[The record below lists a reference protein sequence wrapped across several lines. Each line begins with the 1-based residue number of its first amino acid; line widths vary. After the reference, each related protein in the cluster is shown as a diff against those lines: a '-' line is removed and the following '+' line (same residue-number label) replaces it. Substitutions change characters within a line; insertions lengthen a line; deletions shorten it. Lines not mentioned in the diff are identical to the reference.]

1 MKVQKGRRDVVRGKR
16 ILSLVIVLTI
26 VLSIS
31 APNMGLA
38 NSKVLHKSSKKG
50 ISVQEKVKPKDSDT
64 IRIINYNIQAG
75 IGNDGDYDIRRT
87 AEVIRKSGADIVGL
101 TEVDVHFDSRSNFDN
116 QVEILAEELGMYS
129 FYGPIYDLDPYEEG
143 QPRRKYG
150 MAILSK
156 YPIIDA
162 HNHEITRLS
171 TQDENPEPRPMP
183 GFPEAKINVDGK
195 VFSFYVTH
203 LDYRGNP
210 MIREMQVDDTLN
222 IFSEVVGPKI
232 LVGDLNALPDAPEV
246 GPLFEYLNDSWEL
259 GGGGEGYTFPVSNP
273 HKRID
278 YILVNQGINVVNS
291 EVIDTE
297 ASDHFPV
304 ITDIV
309 LKEIKEEDLNN
320 VGNVVNLIKE
330 IPSLEDITLEYKG
343 LVQEARERYNSLTNE
358 QKELVIDYKIKKAEE
373 IIIEL
378 EKEALNEAIAKAEE
392 AIETLPPLED
402 IGIEDKEVVLE
413 AKELVDK
420 VKELDSD
427 AVVKGEELIEQMLG
441 KIKYLED
448 EIAASEV
455 IKMIEELPNVK
466 DLTLDDKGVVEEAI
480 KAYNLL
486 TEEQKVLV
494 KNLDKLISA
503 EEKISE
509 LEELLVSKVDK
520 TKLAELI
527 DEVEKLNKNDYT
539 EESWERLETVF
550 KLGIKIYEDKN
561 ATQKEVDETINNL
574 VKAVE
579 GLELKPVASKV
590 PKKPKGKDKVKGK
603 TLPKTG
609 AENCLKVYIIGLLF
623 MVLGIGF
630 RREN

>member
-1 MKVQKGRRDVVRGKR
+1 MKGKR

-26 VLSIS
+26 VLSII
-31 APNMGLA
+31 APDMALA
-38 NSKVLHKSSKKG
+38 DFKVFYKNPKKG
-50 ISVQEKVKPKDSDT
+50 ISVEGKMKPKDSDT

-75 IGNDGDYDIRRT
+75 IGNDGNYDIRRT

-116 QVEILAEELGMYS
+116 QVKILAEELGMYS
-129 FYGPIYDLDPYEEG
+129 FYGPIYDLEPYEKG

-210 MIREMQVDDTLN
+210 MVREMQVDDTLN

-232 LVGDLNALPDAPEV
+232 LVGDLNALPDASEI

-259 GGGGEGYTFPVSNP
+259 GGSGEGYTFPVSNP

-291 EVIDTE
+291 EVIETE

-309 LKEIKEEDLNN
+309 LKAIKEEDLNN
-320 VGNVVNLIKE
+320 AENVVNLIKE
-330 IPSLEDITLEYKG
+330 IPKIDDIRLIDKR
-343 LVQEARERYNSLTNE
+343 LVQEARNSYNSLTSE
-358 QKELVIDYKIKKAEE
+358 QKELVIDYKIKKAEAR
-373 IIIEL
+373 IIEL
-378 EKEALNEAIAKAEE
+378 ESEALKKAIAKAEE
-392 AIETLPPLED
+392 AIEALPPLED
-402 IGIEDKEVVLE
+402 IEIEDKEVVLE
-413 AKELVDK
+413 AKELLDK
-420 VKELDSD
+420 VKELDPY
-427 AVVKGEELIEQMLG
+427 AVVKGEELVEQMLE

-448 EIAASEV
+448 KMAADKV

-466 DLTLDDKGVVEEAI
+466 DLKLNDKVAVEEVR

-486 TEEQKVLV
+486 TEEQKLLV
-494 KNLDKLISA
+494 TNLNKLIEA
-503 EEKISE
+503 EEKIEE
-509 LEELLVSKVDK
+509 LEELLLPKVDK
-520 TKLAELI
+520 SKLAEVI
-527 DEVEKLNKNDYT
+527 AEVEKLNREDYT
-539 EESWERLETVF
+539 KKSWKKLETLF
-550 KLGIKIYEDKN
+550 NLAIKVYEDKN
-561 ATQKEVDETINNL
+561 VTQEKVDEIINNL
-574 VKAVE
+574 VRAVE
-579 GLELKPVASKV
+579 GLELKPVVSEV
-590 PKKPKGKDKVKGK
+590 HKKLREGKGQGK
-603 TLPKTG
+603 KLPRTG
-609 AENCLKVYIIGLLF
+609 AKNNLEIYIIGLLL
-623 MVLGIGF
+623 MGLGISY
-630 RREN
+630 RRKNV

>member
-1 MKVQKGRRDVVRGKR
+1 MKGKR

-26 VLSIS
+26 VLSII
-31 APNMGLA
+31 APDMALA
-38 NSKVLHKSSKKG
+38 DFKVFYKNPKKG
-50 ISVQEKVKPKDSDT
+50 ISVEGKMKPKDSDT

-75 IGNDGDYDIRRT
+75 IGNDGNYDIRRT

-116 QVEILAEELGMYS
+116 QVKILAEELGMYS
-129 FYGPIYDLDPYEEG
+129 FYGPIYDLEPYEKG

-162 HNHEITRLS
+162 YNHEITRLS

-210 MIREMQVDDTLN
+210 MVREMQVDDTLN

-232 LVGDLNALPDAPEV
+232 LVGDLNALPDASEI

-259 GGGGEGYTFPVSNP
+259 GGSGEGYTFPVSNP

-291 EVIDTE
+291 EVIETE

-309 LKEIKEEDLNN
+309 LKAIKEEDLNDAE
-320 VGNVVNLIKE
+320 NVVNLIKE
-330 IPSLEDITLEYKG
+330 IPKIDDIRLIDKR
-343 LVQEARERYNSLTNE
+343 LVQEARNSYNSLTNE
-358 QKELVIDYKIKKAEE
+358 QKELVIDYKIKKAEAR
-373 IIIEL
+373 IIEL
-378 EKEALNEAIAKAEE
+378 ESEALKKAIAKAEE
-392 AIETLPPLED
+392 AIEALPPLED
-402 IGIEDKEVVLE
+402 IEIEDKKVVLE
-413 AKELVDK
+413 AKELLDK
-420 VKELDSD
+420 VKELDPY
-427 AVVKGEELIEQMLG
+427 AVVKGEELVEQMLE

-448 EIAASEV
+448 KMAADKV

-466 DLTLDDKGVVEEAI
+466 DLKLNDKVAVEEVR

-486 TEEQKVLV
+486 TEEQKLLV
-494 KNLDKLISA
+494 TNLNKLIEA
-503 EEKISE
+503 EEKIEE
-509 LEELLVSKVDK
+509 LEELLLPKVDK
-520 TKLAELI
+520 SKLAEVI
-527 DEVEKLNKNDYT
+527 AEVEKLNREDYT
-539 EESWERLETVF
+539 KKSWKKLETLF
-550 KLGIKIYEDKN
+550 NLAIKVYEDKN
-561 ATQKEVDETINNL
+561 VTQEKVDEIINNL
-574 VKAVE
+574 VRAVE
-579 GLELKPVASKV
+579 GLELKPVVSEV
-590 PKKPKGKDKVKGK
+590 HKKLREGKGQGK
-603 TLPKTG
+603 KLPRTG
-609 AENCLKVYIIGLLF
+609 AKNNLEIYIIGLLL
-623 MVLGIGF
+623 MGLGISY
-630 RREN
+630 RRKNV

>member
-1 MKVQKGRRDVVRGKR
+1 MKGKR

-26 VLSIS
+26 VLSII
-31 APNMGLA
+31 APDMALA
-38 NSKVLHKSSKKG
+38 DFKVFYKDPKKG
-50 ISVQEKVKPKDSDT
+50 ISVEGKMKPKDSDT

-75 IGNDGDYDIRRT
+75 IGNDGNYDIRRT

-116 QVEILAEELGMYS
+116 QVKILAEELGMYS
-129 FYGPIYDLDPYEEG
+129 FYGPIYDLEPYEKG

-210 MIREMQVDDTLN
+210 MVREMQVDDTLN

-232 LVGDLNALPDAPEV
+232 LVGDLNALPDASEI

-259 GGGGEGYTFPVSNP
+259 GGSGEGYTFPVSNP

-291 EVIDTE
+291 EVIETE

-309 LKEIKEEDLNN
+309 LKAIKEEDLNN
-320 VGNVVNLIKE
+320 AENVVNLIKE
-330 IPSLEDITLEYKG
+330 IPKIDDISLIDKR
-343 LVQEARERYNSLTNE
+343 LVQEARNSYNSLTSE
-358 QKELVIDYKIKKAEE
+358 QKELVIDYKIKKAETR
-373 IIIEL
+373 IIEL
-378 EKEALNEAIAKAEE
+378 ESEALKKAIAKAEE
-392 AIETLPPLED
+392 AIEALPPLED
-402 IGIEDKEVVLE
+402 IEIEDKKVVLE
-413 AKELVDK
+413 AKELLDK
-420 VKELDSD
+420 VKELDPY
-427 AVVKGEELIEQMLG
+427 AVVKGEELVEQMLE

-448 EIAASEV
+448 KMAADKV

-466 DLTLDDKGVVEEAI
+466 DLKLNDKVAVEEVR

-486 TEEQKVLV
+486 TEEQKLLV
-494 KNLDKLISA
+494 TNLNKLIEA
-503 EEKISE
+503 EEKIEE
-509 LEELLVSKVDK
+509 LEELLLPKVDK
-520 TKLAELI
+520 SKLAEVI
-527 DEVEKLNKNDYT
+527 AEVEKLNREDYT
-539 EESWERLETVF
+539 KKSWKKLETLF
-550 KLGIKIYEDKN
+550 NLAIKVYEDKN
-561 ATQKEVDETINNL
+561 VTQEKVDEIINNL
-574 VKAVE
+574 VRAVE
-579 GLELKPVASKV
+579 GLELKPVVSEV
-590 PKKPKGKDKVKGK
+590 HKKLREGKGQGK
-603 TLPKTG
+603 KLPRTG
-609 AENCLKVYIIGLLF
+609 AKNNLEIYIIGLLL
-623 MVLGIGF
+623 MGLGISY
-630 RREN
+630 RRKNV